1 MVKRRRNEMIESV
14 TIIFN
19 RLVDQTQIPL
29 QWRQAAIKSIYKE
42 GGSKEKCQEMQ
53 RGIFITNVV
62 SKAYEIVKKIHNE
75 AVRSNMFIMQTT
87 GKKNISTMDNIIVIH
102 AIIDKVT
109 EPQRQGHRN
118 TNKFF
123 ADAEKSFG
131 KLWLKRLPN
140 RNGRD
145 RAQ

>member
-19 RLVDQTQIPL
+19 RVVDQTQIPL

-42 GGSKEKCQEMQ
+42 GG
-53 RGIFITNVV
+53 
-62 SKAYEIVKKIHNE
+62 
-75 AVRSNMFIMQTT
+75 
-87 GKKNISTMDNIIVIH
+87 STMDNIIVIH